1 MTLPTLYFLT
11 VEDCGDEWA
20 IFEQHMC
27 QEKGCFKTDKELV
40 GWFETK
46 AEALHCCADY
56 ENKHLLDGIV
66 VSIEVEV

>member
-1 MTLPTLYFLT
+1 MNLPTLYFLT

-27 QEKGCFKTDKELV
+27 QEKGCFKTDEQLV

-46 AEALHCCADY
+46 EEAIECAETY
-56 ENKHLLDGIV
+56 ESKLIEGV
-66 VSIEVEV
+66 VDSIEVVE

>member
-1 MTLPTLYFLT
+1 MSPTLYFLEVIYT
-11 VEDCGDEWA
+11 GNEWA

-46 AEALHCCADY
+46 KEALHCCADY
-56 ENKHLLDGIV
+56 EDKL
-66 VSIEVEV
+66 IEGKVANI